1 MTRPLAVFDVDGTL
15 VDSRATIYEAAQS
28 AFRDLGLPEPAYDEV
43 RQIVGLTLREALGL
57 IAPDLPAPD
66 LDHLVHR
73 FQAAFQRFHA
83 VPGFIE
89 PLYDGAAELLDALK
103 SDGWKIAMATGKP
116 RRGVEN
122 VIRMHGWAD
131 LFDSTHCSDDGP
143 GKPHPAMLQA
153 AMAALGAPPEG
164 TVMIGDTAHDI
175 AMARAAGA
183 RAQGVAWGFHTTD
196 EIAAAGADHVADSFA
211 ELSDALQAFAGPAP
225 CPAPAR

>member
-1 MTRPLAVFDVDGTL
+1 MFDVDGTL

-43 RQIVGLTLREALGL
+43 RQIVGLTLHEALGV
-57 IAPDLPAPD
+57 IAPELPPQD
-66 LDHLVHR
+66 LDRLVLR

-83 VPGFIE
+83 RPGFIE
-89 PLYDGAAELLDALK
+89 PLYDGAAELLDALRAG
-103 SDGWKIAMATGKP
+103 GWNIAMATGKS

-143 GKPHPAMLQA
+143 GKPHPAMLEA
-153 AMAALGAPPEG
+153 AMAALAAPPER

-175 AMARAAGA
+175 AMAKAARA
-183 RAQGVAWGFHTTD
+183 RAQGVAWGFHTRD
-196 EIAAAGADHVADSFA
+196 EIAAAGADHVAGTFA
-211 ELSDALQAFAGPAP
+211 ELHAALDRFAA
-225 CPAPAR
+225 A